1 MLDAALA
8 PGCRDG
14 PGRPDAK
21 PWSGS
26 LWECACACPAS
37 STVPR
42 SRSVRCWWASVTGCS
57 HGREPTMPVH
67 PESHQSESSPKDFE
81 AERRGVQ
88 DRSGTAQSWMDISG
102 YGQWL
107 SAKTWLGSKANI
119 APVRSRVRNLVPVT
133 RPGPKPGH
141 EPEHGIGFTQ
151 QSDAVP
157 GVDHERLLGSGTAT
171 LRPVSRDWTAAS
183 AMARAAR
190 PSVPSE

>member
-1 MLDAALA
+1 MRLCLPRLQYRSSIALSQMLAGTGDRML
-8 PGCRDG
+8 
-14 PGRPDAK
+14 
-21 PWSGS
+21 PWPRADNAG
-26 LWECACACPAS
+26 AS
-37 STVPR
+37 R
-42 SRSVRCWWASVTGCS
+42 
-57 HGREPTMPVH
+57 
-67 PESHQSESSPKDFE
+67 SHQSERSPKDFE

-88 DRSGTAQSWMDISG
+88 DRSGTTQSWTDISG